1 MADIT
6 HLVDKAFES
15 KDFSELASAPVDALE
30 GVSKGDAELLQ
41 KAFGIKTVRDLG
53 TNKYFLRAQAI
64 AALEKTGAAPVA
76 APVAA
81 TAKAE

>member
-6 HLVDKAFES
+6 HLVDKAYEGHN
-15 KDFSELASAPVDALE
+15 FSDLANAPVDALE
-30 GVSKGDAELLQ
+30 GVSAGDAELLL

-64 AALEKTGAAPVA
+64 VTLEKAGATV
-76 APVAA
+76 
-81 TAKAE
+81 KAE